1 MFKDT
6 MIQDKDTSSSVQ
18 ASFEKEAPK
27 NLTLG
32 FPSDPFAL
40 LGLTPCI
47 DLDPELLENR
57 YYEAQKRCH
66 PDLGKVSYGKR
77 GGGNARKTGKAL
89 EQESLQDNH
98 TLASSFVK
106 NALEELSAK
115 IHGAFTIL
123 KDPFLRANYFL
134 ETWERLLTPYLEYF
148 PQETLESFPLQPA
161 INMTQWF
168 VYQEA
173 WEEMETPEG
182 KNTYLE
188 QLLERQKKHL
198 DDLLEFLEK
207 TWQDWPFSGVEEILM
222 NLESA
227 RNKTQYPSCTIQAI
241 AFLKALSRAKY
252 LKEEL
257 SYLKTMI
264 RRFQVQL

>member
-1 MFKDT
+1 MHNKDIPFST
-6 MIQDKDTSSSVQ
+6 Q
-18 ASFEKEAPK
+18 ASFEKESPK

-32 FPSDPFAL
+32 LPSDPFAL
-40 LGLTPCI
+40 LGFIPCI
-47 DLDPELLENR
+47 NLDLELLENR

-66 PDLGKVSYGKR
+66 PDLSKISYKPT
-77 GGGNARKTGKAL
+77 GGNSGQGL

-115 IHGAFTIL
+115 IHGAFTVL

-168 VYQEA
+168 VYQET
-173 WEEMETPEG
+173 WEEMETPEE
-182 KNTYLE
+182 KNTFLE
-188 QLLERQKKHL
+188 QLLERQKKNL
-198 DDLLEFLEK
+198 EDLLEFLEK

-222 NLESA
+222 NLESTQ
-227 RNKTQYPSCTIQAI
+227 NKTQHPSCTTDAI
-241 AFLKALSRAKY
+241 AFLRALSRAKY